1 MVRKGH
7 DTMNGTVL
15 KTRGLQA
22 RLWMAQHGAIA
33 CCAVFLC
40 LAGSLAWCW
49 AILFEKNLLQQA
61 PSAPI
66 TATPVSQAVVTVSAA
81 DQHLASFYDALGE
94 RRYTE
99 QQLKTLFGLAE
110 KNALTLSKGQYK
122 FAYEQNARVHTYQ
135 ISLPVKGSYQSIWQF
150 ATQALDAIPFA
161 SLDEI
166 GFKRDLIA
174 DNMPEAR
181 VHLTL
186 YLNNK
191 DKQQVQ
197 P

>member
-1 MVRKGH
+1 
-7 DTMNGTVL
+7 MNGTAL
-15 KTRGLQA
+15 KTRGLQLK
-22 RLWMAQHGAIA
+22 LWMAQHGAIA
-33 CCAVFLC
+33 CSAIFLC
-40 LAGSLAWCW
+40 LAGSLAWSW
-49 AILFEKNLLQQA
+49 QILFEKNLWQHA
-61 PSAPI
+61 PSATI
-66 TATPVSQAVVTVSAA
+66 AATPLNQSVVTASAA
-81 DQHLASFYDALGE
+81 DQHLASFYDTLGE

-110 KNALTLSKGQYK
+110 KNVLTLSKGQYK
-122 FAYEQNARVHTYQ
+122 FAYEQNAKVHTYQ

-191 DKQQVQ
+191 DKQRVQ